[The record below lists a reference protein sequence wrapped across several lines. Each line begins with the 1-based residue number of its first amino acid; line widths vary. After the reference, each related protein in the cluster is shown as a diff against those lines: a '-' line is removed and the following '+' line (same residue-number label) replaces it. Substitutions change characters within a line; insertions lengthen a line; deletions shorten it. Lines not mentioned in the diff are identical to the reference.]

1 MGGEIF
7 AGRRNLHV
15 GRTRR
20 TEVLAAVLGF
30 VLAIRGAGVQK
41 PETTTSDT
49 LGPCAV
55 LASRDGN
62 RLYVANEDAHQLAVV
77 DPEAGRVVRRI
88 PLPAR
93 PSGMALAP
101 DGKLLY
107 VTCAAPESDIAVIDT
122 PSLKQVRTFA
132 VGHTA
137 RGPAISPDGKRLYVC
152 NRFNNNVSVLDS
164 SSGKELASVAVTR
177 EPVDAAASP
186 DGRWIVVAN
195 HLPLVPA
202 TSPLV
207 RAEVTIIDA
216 RTFETK
222 SIPLPDGAINLRDV
236 CISPD
241 GKLAFVSHVVGN
253 HFLVTSQVTQGW
265 MSTASL
271 SVIDLEKMAFDSNA
285 LLDDFDLGAANPRA
299 VHFAERG
306 KTVCVVH
313 SGTHEMSVIDTAPML
328 KEIRYFHENV
338 GPMGGDNPMGECRRR
353 VRLPGRGP
361 RGIAVIGSTAY
372 VTEYFS
378 DTIAVVDLEARE
390 EDYKP
395 RRIHVGPD
403 PFISEAR
410 RGEMLFHD
418 ATLCF
423 EHWQSCATCHPQGR
437 ADALNWDLMND
448 GVGSPKNTK
457 SLLYAH
463 RTPPSMATGIR
474 ASAEVAVRAGIEH
487 ILFAYGDYEDE
498 ARAIDAYVKS
508 LRPIPSPHLVDG
520 RLSPKAQRGKRLF
533 ESAEVGCAGCHPA
546 PLYTDMRKYRVK
558 TTYSYDHDEIDTPSL
573 IEAWRTSPYLYD
585 GRYTSIRDVL
595 VEGEHGSVYGGVD
608 DLTAQQVDD
617 LVEFVLSL

>member
-1 MGGEIF
+1 MP
-7 AGRRNLHV
+7 GRAPV
-15 GRTRR
+15 FSS
-20 TEVLAAVLGF
+20 VLAAGLG
-30 VLAIRGAGVQK
+30 LAQAFQGGGAQRPGGAI
-41 PETTTSDT
+41 SDT

-55 LASRDGN
+55 LASCDGN

-77 DPEAGRVVRRI
+77 DPEAGRVTHRI
-88 PLPAR
+88 PLSAR
-93 PSGMALAP
+93 PSGMVLAP
-101 DGKLLY
+101 DGKRLY
-107 VTCAAPESDIAVIDT
+107 VTCAAPESSVAVIDT
-122 PSLKQVRTFA
+122 ASFKQVRTFA
-132 VGHTA
+132 AGHTA
-137 RGPAISPDGKRLYVC
+137 CGPAVSPDGKRLYVC
-152 NRFNNNVSVLDS
+152 NRFSNNVSVLDS
-164 SSGKELASVAVTR
+164 SSGKELASVSVTR

-186 DGRWIVVAN
+186 DGRWLVVAN
-195 HLPLVPA
+195 HLPLMPA

-222 SIPLPDGAINLRDV
+222 SIPLPDGSINLRDV

-241 GKLAFVSHVVGN
+241 GKFAFISHVVGN

-395 RRIHVGPD
+395 RRIRLGPE

-573 IEAWRTSPYLYD
+573 IEVWRTSPYLYD